1 MTDPYEVLRTAE
13 RLADRL
19 RMLGPRWAARSNAA
33 DEQPVAAVRRAL
45 QQLADLGARAGGEP
59 ARTVPDIGLHALAD
73 QLLVL
78 TRDVTAVGDAVT
90 LDDAGRTLDE
100 LRAAL

>member
-1 MTDPYEVLRTAE
+1 
-13 RLADRL
+13 
-19 RMLGPRWAARSNAA
+19 
-33 DEQPVAAVRRAL
+33 
-45 QQLADLGARAGGEP
+45 
-59 ARTVPDIGLHALAD
+59 VPDIGLHALAD